1 MPADAENDIMAA
13 NSAASASG
21 RRRGPGRPFGKGTS
35 GNPNGRPK
43 VVFEIRD
50 LARQYGPAAIAKL
63 AELSGLAPGTPAEAE
78 ATRVAAIK
86 ELLDRGYGK
95 ATQPLSSEDNNSPAA
110 LHMLAAR
117 LVSQEI
123 LDAMEQRES
132 HTTIDGIVE
141 PTNGHAEGNG
151 KAKPADLLNAPLPLE

>member
-1 MPADAENDIMAA
+1 MRPMSGNAENTCDMMAA

-35 GNPNGRPK
+35 GNPNGRPR
-43 VVFEIRD
+43 VVFEIRE

-78 ATRVAAIK
+78 ATQVAALK

-95 ATQPLSSEDNNSPAA
+95 AAQPLSGEDGNSPIAMHLVAA
-110 LHMLAAR
+110 T
-117 LVSQEI
+117 LVSEEI
-123 LDAMEQRES
+123 IAAMEQR
-132 HTTIDGIVE
+132 TINIE
-141 PTNGHAEGNG
+141 PTNGKASG
-151 KAKPADLLNAPLPLE
+151 KIVDLSMLAPPSE